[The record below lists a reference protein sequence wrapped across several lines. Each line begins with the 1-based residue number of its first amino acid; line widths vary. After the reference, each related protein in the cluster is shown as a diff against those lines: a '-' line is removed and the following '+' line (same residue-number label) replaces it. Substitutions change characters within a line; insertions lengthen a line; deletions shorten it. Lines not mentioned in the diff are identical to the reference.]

1 MAANDPK
8 RHRTPAEEDLGIVD
22 GLVQLSF
29 MVQAVLGRVAT
40 SYDASILQARLIGML
55 RDRELGMAQLARV
68 LNLDKSSTTGLVDR
82 AEGRG
87 LVRRTTVPGDG
98 RAVHV
103 VLTSKGK
110 KLANAFVA
118 EVEVQL
124 NVAVEVLSASERRRL
139 SSLASRVVF
148 HDAATQGLDLS
159 SGLQDSAV
167 SRASRGQRRSDAPSR
182 REQPWT

>member
-1 MAANDPK
+1 VAAINP
-8 RHRTPAEEDLGIVD
+8 RSRRTPSEHDLGIVD

-29 MVQAVLGRVAT
+29 LVHAVLGRVAT
-40 SYDASILQARLIGML
+40 SYDVSIIQARLLGVL

-103 VLTSKGK
+103 VLTSKGER
-110 KLANAFVA
+110 LANAFAA

-124 NVAVEVLSASERRRL
+124 NAAAEVLSAPQRKRL
-139 SSLASRVVF
+139 SVLATQVVL
-148 HDAATQGLDLS
+148 HDAATQELDLS
-159 SGLQDSAV
+159 TG
-167 SRASRGQRRSDAPSR
+167 RRGVAR
-182 REQPWT
+182 